1 MRSARLLLP
10 VALLA
15 AVVGGLTGA
24 LVTLALTDPEDSA
37 PPDRGTVVAIGAELG
52 FEDGVWCSEHLRF
65 CIPEF
70 EQPQDAHAFYMMDPH
85 GSSRAR
91 GCVLDWRLD
100 IDIANF
106 TDQATAERL
115 GPGLFRARCSGSTF
129 LSDGTRVF
137 GPSPRNL
144 DEFAISYHEET
155 REFRDGEEYLDRW
168 FEVDT
173 RTLICGD
180 LGRGVDPD
188 DVPDPGC
195 ELAPPY
201 D

>member
-1 MRSARLLLP
+1 MRDARLLLP
-10 VALLA
+10 VAFLA
-15 AVVGGLTGA
+15 ALVGGLTGA
-24 LVTLALTDPEDSA
+24 LVTLALTDSEEGGTYE
-37 PPDRGTVVAIGAELG
+37 RGTVVRMGADLPL
-52 FEDGVWCSEHLRF
+52 DGPWCSDYHHF

-70 EQPQDAHAFYMMDPH
+70 ADPRDA
-85 GSSRAR
+85 RA
-91 GCVLDWRLD
+91 LY
-100 IDIANF
+100 
-106 TDQATAERL
+106 L
-115 GPGLFRARCSGSTF
+115 GDTHDLFREAGCFVEWRPGFDLSSYEIPPGVTDDGAYRGGCSGSTF

-180 LGRGVDPD
+180 WGRGVDPD
-188 DVPDPGC
+188 DVPDPEC